1 MNKLEVQLD
10 TIEAE
15 EFVLQRRRRVR
26 RNCCGEWACHAAVV
40 PLYSFDARRVF
51 LGAPAVRCLC
61 MITTYPTVNLRSR
74 LLSPLLHVL
83 AWLTPPSPIV
93 HADRNWGRSTYRD
106 IGCRFPV
113 ASPLPPPIV
122 PNSLCACSPHL
133 GSTASSNGV
142 SGHATFDLAV
152 SRPPWRRDGPG
163 CVSASLDRCC
173 SSVALPLCGYSAA
186 HGVRSGSLRCPPAGF
201 VCKRMSVLC
210 CDMCRFIYDLFLGW
224 LVEGKMYLYHRG
236 VRDQRL
242 VCVEIFGVT
251 L

>member
-1 MNKLEVQLD
+1 MLCLCVRSTRTTLRQG
-10 TIEAE
+10 
-15 EFVLQRRRRVR
+15 RVVR
-26 RNCCGEWACHAAVV
+26 
-40 PLYSFDARRVF
+40 Y
-51 LGAPAVRCLC
+51 RCLC
-61 MITTYPTVNLRSR
+61 MCLHCIALLRISTAIV
-74 LLSPLLHVL
+74 LS
-83 AWLTPPSPIV
+83 TP
-93 HADRNWGRSTYRD
+93 
-106 IGCRFPV
+106 
-113 ASPLPPPIV
+113 ASL
-122 PNSLCACSPHL
+122 SLCACVLPLALHGLHSPPPHARCACSAYL
-133 GSTASSNGV
+133 GSAASSVGV

-210 CDMCRFIYDLFLGW
+210 CDMRRFIYDLFLGW